1 MKTWYSSKE
10 LRKILHISPQYL
22 YTLKKSGRVK
32 TKEISQ
38 GKYLYTLPE
47 GFNVEAEIESEK
59 QLEVLE
65 ILQNAI
71 KENKK
76 INLKIEILN

>member
-10 LRKILHISPQYL
+10 LREILHISPQYL

-32 TKEISQ
+32 TKKISQ

-47 GFNVEAEIESEK
+47 CFNLEADIEPEK
-59 QLEVLE
+59 QLEILE
-65 ILQNAI
+65 LLQTAI
-71 KENKK
+71 KENKR